1 MKGHLKGLRGKA
13 AAKEADRRARRL
25 DARLGKLDKKLEVA
39 RAGLDQ
45 QLSAGW
51 RTFEGLRDVLVAAG
65 GAAHHSRACR
75 VQSTSRRA
83 VCADACG
90 IVLAGG
96 STALR
101 GAGTVVAISRC
112 DSLCPHLL
120 QTR

>member
-51 RTFEGLRDVLVAAG
+51 RTFEGLRDVLIAAG
-65 GAAHHSRACR
+65 APMKQQSMRQAPRTPWPAVACSSRQVACR
-75 VQSTSRRA
+75 ENDPWRQE
-83 VCADACG
+83 DN
-90 IVLAGG
+90 
-96 STALR
+96 
-101 GAGTVVAISRC
+101 
-112 DSLCPHLL
+112 P
-120 QTR
+120 